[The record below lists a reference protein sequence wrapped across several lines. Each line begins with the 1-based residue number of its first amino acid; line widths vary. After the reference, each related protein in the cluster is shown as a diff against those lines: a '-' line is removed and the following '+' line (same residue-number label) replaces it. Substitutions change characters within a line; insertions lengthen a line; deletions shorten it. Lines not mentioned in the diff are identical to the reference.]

1 MTYLIHSYCNY
12 SSFLIWCIYSRL
24 FFYYY
29 ILYWSV
35 VDLVL
40 VLGIQEN
47 DSVMKIYIV
56 QNILQYGKILN
67 LIPYTLQYVFV
78 GYPFYMFSSVQ
89 FAKS

>member
-1 MTYLIHSYCNY
+1 M
-12 SSFLIWCIYSRL
+12 
-24 FFYYY
+24 
-29 ILYWSV
+29 
-35 VDLVL
+35 L